1 MAIIPWSLII
11 MTIIVNIYSII
22 TMCYYIYTQIHTR
35 SYYLTLL
42 TMLDI
47 PKLLSSKHSEEKKN
61 LIKWRKKTHP
71 LIYSICKN

>member
-1 MAIIPWSLII
+1 
-11 MTIIVNIYSII
+11 
-22 TMCYYIYTQIHTR
+22 MCYYIYTQIHTR

-61 LIKWRKKTHP
+61 LIKWRKPQGFQPYKKVYAKGKDRGT
-71 LIYSICKN
+71 K

>member
-1 MAIIPWSLII
+1 
-11 MTIIVNIYSII
+11 
-22 TMCYYIYTQIHTR
+22 MCYYIYTQTHTQ

-61 LIKWRKKTHP
+61 LIKWRKPPPP